1 MSRETLEAGLRR
13 ELMGQIEDLDRA
25 VMQNGKSDLLGI
37 EKRAQLMGST
47 VPEQLYR
54 KTDYSVDFILRDPKG
69 LLER

>member
-1 MSRETLEAGLRR
+1 
-13 ELMGQIEDLDRA
+13 
-25 VMQNGKSDLLGI
+25 MQNGKSDLLGI